1 MNSINCGEG
10 SMVTIGMMTPIYL
23 INKIE
28 KKIKKTQSDAYE
40 YFLYIGDEPEKL
52 YLTLIL

>member
-1 MNSINCGEG
+1 
-10 SMVTIGMMTPIYL
+10 MVTIGMMTPIYL

-28 KKIKKTQSDAYE
+28 KKIKKNQSDAYE